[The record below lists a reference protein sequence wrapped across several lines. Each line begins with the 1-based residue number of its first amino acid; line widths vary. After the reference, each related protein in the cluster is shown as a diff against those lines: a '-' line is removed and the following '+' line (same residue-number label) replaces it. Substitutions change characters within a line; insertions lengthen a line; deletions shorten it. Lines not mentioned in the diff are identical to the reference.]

1 MTNTTSAL
9 TRRHVMALL
18 GATAAGTLLAGRA
31 FGQQTTVEAFG
42 HRVHQNAATTG
53 NGGDLI
59 GPFTADT
66 GIGVNWTVLG
76 DNNAI
81 HERLLREVSL
91 ASGGIDVGYMLNR
104 YATPQNLSL
113 FEPLDEFIAA
123 KPVDAFEDFSP
134 GLLAPMQ
141 HEGKL
146 FGLPVRHAT
155 NTVVYNEKILE
166 ERGIAVP
173 TTFEEFL
180 EAARQGTFKRDDGQ
194 DVYGLAFSG
203 MQLSFFASMARAY
216 GGDYMTA
223 DGAITA
229 DQEPVVRALT
239 ALAELYAEGVIPRGF
254 TADSGDDSTILSN
267 QGRALFT
274 LSNYAGLVRRN
285 SPEESGDYA
294 GSFKPLHLPMAAGFE
309 GASPYAGTIEFW
321 SIMIPRNSAKKQAAY
336 DLIHALTTPD
346 AQLAMAL
353 NGNGPTRQSVY
364 ARPEIQEL
372 LTFAD
377 HEAEALAVARPHL
390 PAFNEVARVQD
401 IFLEE
406 SQAAVLGHKPAEQAM
421 ADAVRRVQ
429 PLVAAS

>member
-1 MTNTTSAL
+1 LS
-9 TRRHVMALL
+9 LL
-18 GATAAGTLLAGRA
+18 GATAAGTLFGGRA
-31 FGQQTTVEAFG
+31 FGQQTVLEVFG

-53 NGGDLI
+53 NGGDLV

-66 GIGVNWTVLG
+66 GVGVNWTVLG

-113 FEPLDEFIAA
+113 FEPLDDFIAA
-123 KPVDAFEDFSP
+123 KAVEAFDDFSP
-134 GLLAPMQ
+134 GLLAPVQ
-141 HEGKL
+141 FEGRL
-146 FGLPVRHAT
+146 YGLPVRHAT

-166 ERGIAVP
+166 ERGIALP
-173 TTFEEFL
+173 ATFEEFL
-180 EAARQGTFKRDDGQ
+180 AAARQGTFTRDDGQ
-194 DVYGLAFSG
+194 EVFGLAFSG
-203 MQLSFFASMARAY
+203 MQLSFFVSMARAY

-223 DGAITA
+223 DGEITA
-229 DQEPVVRALT
+229 NGEPVIRALT

-285 SPEESGDYA
+285 SPEESGEYA
-294 GSFKPLHLPMAAGFE
+294 GSFKPLHLPMAQDFQAAG
-309 GASPYAGTIEFW
+309 PYAGTIEFW
-321 SIMIPRNSAKKQAAY
+321 SIMIPGNSTRKQEAY

-346 AQLAMAL
+346 AQVAMAL
-353 NGNGPTRQSVY
+353 NGNGPTRRSVY

-372 LTFAD
+372 LPFAN
-377 HEAEALAVARPHL
+377 HEAEALALARPHL

-406 SQAAVLGHKPAEQAM
+406 SQAAVLGHKPPDQAM
-421 ADAVRRVQ
+421 ADAVRRAE
-429 PLVAAS
+429 PLVSAG

>member
-1 MTNTTSAL
+1 MTKLSLAL
-9 TRRHVMALL
+9 TRRHALALL
-18 GATAAGTLLAGRA
+18 GATAAGTMFGGRA
-31 FGQQTTVEAFG
+31 FGQQTVVEAFG

-53 NGGDLI
+53 NGGDLV
-59 GPFTADT
+59 GPFTAET

-91 ASGGIDVGYMLNR
+91 SSGGIDVGYMLNR

-113 FEPLDEFIAA
+113 FEPLDDFIAA
-123 KPVDAFEDFSP
+123 KPVEAFDDFSP
-134 GLLAPMQ
+134 GLLAPVQ
-141 HEGKL
+141 HEGQL
-146 FGLPVRHAT
+146 YGLPVRHAT
-155 NTVVYNEKILE
+155 NTVVYNEKIME

-180 EAARQGTFKRDDGQ
+180 EAARQGTFNRDGQ
-194 DVYGLAFSG
+194 DVFGLAFAG
-203 MQLSFFASMARAY
+203 MQLSFFVSMARAY

-223 DGAITA
+223 DGRITA
-229 DQEPVVRALT
+229 NEEPVIRALT
-239 ALAELYAEGVIPRGF
+239 ELAKLYAEGVIPRGF

-294 GSFKPLHLPMAAGFE
+294 GSFKPLHLPMAEGFE
-309 GASPYAGTIEFW
+309 NAGPYAGTIEFW
-321 SIMIPRNSAKKQAAY
+321 SIMIPRNSSKKQEAF

-346 AQLAMAL
+346 AQVAMAL
-353 NGNGPTRQSVY
+353 NGNGPTRWSVY
-364 ARPEIQEL
+364 SRPEIQEL
-372 LTFAD
+372 LPFAD
-377 HEAEALAVARPHL
+377 HEAAALTSARPHL
-390 PAFNEVARVQD
+390 PAFNAVARVQD

-421 ADAVRRVQ
+421 ADAVRRAE
-429 PLVAAS
+429 PLVNAG

>member
-1 MTNTTSAL
+1 MTKLPL
-9 TRRHVMALL
+9 TRRHALALL
-18 GATAAGTLLAGRA
+18 GATAAGTLMSGRA
-31 FGQQTTVEAFG
+31 FGQQTVVEAFG

-53 NGGDLI
+53 NGGDLV
-59 GPFTADT
+59 GPFTAET

-76 DNNAI
+76 DNSAI
-81 HERLLREVSL
+81 HERLLREISL
-91 ASGGIDVGYMLNR
+91 SSGGIDVGYMLNR

-113 FEPLDEFIAA
+113 FEPLDDFMAA
-123 KPVDAFEDFSP
+123 KPVESFSDFSP
-134 GLLAPMQ
+134 GLLAAVQ
-141 HEGKL
+141 HEGQL

-180 EAARQGTFKRDDGQ
+180 AAARQGTFKRDGQ
-194 DVYGLAFSG
+194 DVFGLAFAG
-203 MQLSFFASMARAY
+203 MQLSFFVSMARAY

-223 DGAITA
+223 DGKITA
-229 DQEPVVRALT
+229 NEEPVVRALT
-239 ALAELYAEGVIPRGF
+239 ELAKLYAEGVIPRGF

-294 GSFKPLHLPMAAGFE
+294 GSFKPLHLPMAEGFE
-309 GASPYAGTIEFW
+309 AAGPYAGTIEFW

-346 AQLAMAL
+346 AQVAMAL
-353 NGNGPTRQSVY
+353 NGNGPTRWSVY
-364 ARPEIQEL
+364 SRPEIQEL
-372 LTFAD
+372 LPFAN
-377 HEAEALAVARPHL
+377 HEAEALTAARPHL

-406 SQAAVLGHKPAEQAM
+406 SQAAVLGHKSAEQAM
-421 ADAVRRVQ
+421 ADAVRRAE
-429 PLVAAS
+429 PLVNAG

>member
-1 MTNTTSAL
+1 MTKPTMAL
-9 TRRHVMALL
+9 TRRHAMALL
-18 GATAAGTLLAGRA
+18 GATTAGTLLGGRA
-31 FGQQTTVEAFG
+31 FGQQTTLDIFG

-59 GPFTADT
+59 GPFTTET

-91 ASGGIDVGYMLNR
+91 SSGGIDVGYMLNR

-113 FEPLDEFIAA
+113 FEPLDEFMAE
-123 KPVDAFEDFSP
+123 KPVEAFDDFSP
-134 GLLAPMQ
+134 GLLAPVQ

-146 FGLPVRHAT
+146 YGLPVRHAT

-180 EAARQGTFKRDDGQ
+180 AAARQGTFKRDNGQ
-194 DVYGLAFSG
+194 DVFGLAFSG
-203 MQLSFFASMARAY
+203 MQLSFFVSMARAY

-223 DGAITA
+223 DGKITA
-229 DQEPVVRALT
+229 NEEPIIRALT
-239 ALAELYAEGVIPRGF
+239 ALAELYVEGVIPRGF
-254 TADSGDDSTILSN
+254 TADSGDDSTVLSN

-285 SPEESGDYA
+285 SPEESGEYA
-294 GSFKPLHLPMAAGFE
+294 GSFKPLHLPMAADFQAAG
-309 GASPYAGTIEFW
+309 PYAGTIEFW
-321 SIMIPRNSAKKQAAY
+321 SIMIPRNGTKKQAAY
-336 DLIHALTTPD
+336 DLIHTLTTPD
-346 AQLAMAL
+346 AQVAMAL
-353 NGNGPTRQSVY
+353 NGNGPTRWSVY
-364 ARPEIQEL
+364 ARPEIQQL
-372 LTFAD
+372 LPFAD
-377 HEAEALAVARPHL
+377 HEAAALASARPHL

-406 SQAAVLGHKPAEQAM
+406 SQAAVLGHKAPEQAM
-421 ADAVRRVQ
+421 ADAVRRAE
-429 PLVAAS
+429 PLVSAG